1 TRGRHG
7 IFVGSCESL
16 VINQNRLT
24 LKRALAAKAMPV
36 EGLRVFGFFGRRI
49 IVRENHLAPVSS
61 STAFNTGIVFR
72 ALNVPAK
79 GEKRQWIIGD
89 NAFESSPT
97 RFEIPLPLQQF

>member
-1 TRGRHG
+1 
-7 IFVGSCESL
+7 
-16 VINQNRLT
+16 
-24 LKRALAAKAMPV
+24 
-36 EGLRVFGFFGRRI
+36 
-49 IVRENHLAPVSS
+49 VSS

-97 RFEIPLPLQQF
+97 RFEIPLPLQQFVRGLDTNFA